1 MSTTMDTTTLVMTSE
16 YAAAIRLQLEP
27 LARVL
32 EPFDEAAAR
41 AGDMLVLRLIARIA
55 EAVQAAEE
63 IEQTR
68 RPAPAYR
75 GGEAGQ
81 ELTPVNPKT
90 EERRRSHP
98 MAEDTAPD
106 LLPVPDNLPTWVRV
120 LASDELYQRM
130 MSHPEETIP
139 FQVDEARAARLT

>member
-1 MSTTMDTTTLVMTSE
+1 MSTTTNTTTTLVMTSE

-41 AGDMLVLRLIARIA
+41 AGDMLVLRLIARIT

-75 GGEAGQ
+75 G
-81 ELTPVNPKT
+81 
-90 EERRRSHP
+90 
-98 MAEDTAPD
+98 
-106 LLPVPDNLPTWVRV
+106 VRLV
-120 LASDELYQRM
+120 KN
-130 MSHPEETIP
+130 
-139 FQVDEARAARLT
+139 